1 MYFEALLGKFLPP
14 LYIFGSIRPITIQ
27 KKIQQ
32 KIHTCRKKYFKF
44 IKFIKNKGHYMGKQK
59 IDLTEVMQIMDL
71 LTYNGFKWGLELI
84 QTIKTN
90 QIPEK
95 TA

>member
-1 MYFEALLGKFLPP
+1 M
-14 LYIFGSIRPITIQ
+14 IR
-27 KKIQQ
+27 
-32 KIHTCRKKYFKF
+32 
-44 IKFIKNKGHYMGKQK
+44 GKQK

-71 LTYNGFKWGLELI
+71 LTYKAFKWGLE
-84 QTIKTN
+84 TIKTN